1 MHPIISIVGKS
12 DSGKT
17 TLLEGLIAEL
27 KRRGHRVAV
36 IKHSGE
42 DFEFDKTGKDSWRFS
57 RAGSDVTAISSSHKL
72 AVIKQ
77 IEHDPNPQEL
87 SHFIAWD
94 CDIVLTEGFKR
105 NSLPKIEV
113 HRREQGS
120 DLVSTPEQLLAVVT
134 DEPLA
139 VDVPQFSR
147 NEVEKIANLIDNTLL
162 AQQKEDDFDLIVND
176 ENTTA
181 NPSFQNLLTRTLI
194 AMVSSLQGA
203 GRAKSINISLRRKRD
218 I

>member
-1 MHPIISIVGKS
+1 MRIISIVGKS

-42 DFEFDKTGKDSWRFS
+42 DFEFDKAGKDSWRFS
-57 RAGSDVTAISSSHKL
+57 KAGSDVSAISSTHQM

-77 IEHDPNPQEL
+77 MEHDPNLQEL

-94 CDIVLTEGFKR
+94 CDIVLTEGFKH
-105 NSLPKIEV
+105 NSFPKIEV
-113 HRREQGS
+113 HRKEQGS
-120 DLVSTPEQLLAVVT
+120 DLVIAPEQLLAVVT

-147 NEVEKIANLIDNTLL
+147 DEVEKIASLIENTLL
-162 AQQKEDDFDLIVND
+162 AQQKADDFDLFINGVN
-176 ENTTA
+176 TPTS
-181 NPSFQNLLTRTLI
+181 PSFRDLLTRTLI
-194 AMVSSLQGA
+194 AMVSGLNGTDQV
-203 GRAKSINISLRRKRD
+203 KNLNISLRRKID